1 MHGQAGRLASNLAD
15 CRIIVIGSASS
26 EALLEL
32 RENGP
37 DVIAVEATHASSAHE
52 AAGDV
57 TPCNL
62 DDWQATVDL
71 VAHLRDGRPTVIV
84 LANIIAQLS
93 NPLPAL
99 SAIRSL
105 LAMNPDSRLVLS
117 TPASQVGASKAG
129 ELPRDEAHVRE
140 WTRDGICDLLVSSG
154 LVIERFGRARE
165 PGTDDCT
172 SVVVAAYDA
181 DRYERQL
188 AQLGI
193 TTGTATKQLL
203 LTTELSGVGR
213 AGGIGTH
220 VATQL
225 ARDEHGLV
233 LHCEAEGAALPDRV
247 VDLDALSTEAE
258 ANKLPR
264 DDRILE
270 VVSRLLFLLPG
281 VESVEFQEHDGIGL
295 RICTAK
301 RVGLLPDTFKTVTHC
316 HGNQHYLEN
325 GLRRWL
331 RARVPFG
338 SVRERLS
345 VELADVVVFPSD
357 HLRRFYGRMGL
368 QLPAASGV
376 QRPCYSM
383 QARGTSGSRPIDTIA
398 FIGKFSAMKGYD
410 LFVDAFDSDF
420 IDALRHRGIARVVLI
435 APGKPNASASKRISQ
450 HFDLVQ
456 HQNFQ
461 QPDVC
466 RFVRENAGRA
476 LFTAPY
482 RADNFPLAIYD
493 VVLNGGEILA
503 ARAGGIPE
511 IFPTPDWDACLFDVT
526 VDDFRR
532 AVLRHLDRTPAERE
546 DIHASLI
553 QSYGDADR
561 SYGAYRG
568 WSVPARATTQRPTA
582 TVMIPFFNT
591 EPKYFEELIF
601 GINQQIELPSEV
613 IIVDDGSDEF
623 HAAQIRRIAGQLVV
637 PFRII
642 RHEANKGLAA
652 ARNTA
657 LEACTTEILI
667 NLDSDDVPL
676 REFISNITRAFARD
690 PGIAVAA
697 GYLHAFQEDLPFQRA
712 LFENSYDFRPVGA
725 GFIAGHK
732 QNLLAHANSGVRVD
746 VARRL
751 GGWDATS
758 RAKYEDWGFYLK
770 VLGRGERI
778 AIIPKIDSLYRRRR
792 NSMLTNYDDWEGIA
806 RISIA
811 QDALPRFEGIE
822 LLRELRDVDDM
833 RHQLARREVRV
844 AVSLSSVV
852 RRNRLVRAV
861 WQRFCDAKARLR
873 RTNRLLTAAPR

>member
-1 MHGQAGRLASNLAD
+1 MHGEARRLASNLAD
-15 CRIIVIGSASS
+15 CRIIAIGSACS
-26 EALLEL
+26 EALQEL
-32 RENGP
+32 RENGA

-52 AAGDV
+52 VAGDV

-71 VAHLRDGRPTVIV
+71 VAHLRDARPTVIV

-105 LAMNPDSRLVLS
+105 LAMHPDSRLVLS

-129 ELPRDEAHVRE
+129 ELPRDESHVRE
-140 WTRDGICDLLVSSG
+140 WTLEGICDLLVSSG

-193 TTGTATKQLL
+193 STGTATKQLL

-213 AGGIGTH
+213 AGGIGTY

-225 ARDEHGLV
+225 ARDEYGLV

-247 VDLDALSTEAE
+247 VDLDAFSTDAE
-258 ANKLPR
+258 AKNLPR

-270 VVSRLLFLLPG
+270 VTSRLLFLLPG
-281 VESVEFQEHDGIGL
+281 IESVEFQEHGGIGL
-295 RICTAK
+295 RICAAK

-325 GLRRWL
+325 GLRKWL
-331 RARVPFG
+331 RPRVPFG

-345 VELADVVVFPSD
+345 VELSDIVVFSTNY
-357 HLRRFYGRMGL
+357 LRAFYDRMGHQYL
-368 QLPAASGV
+368 GTCGV
-376 QRPCYSM
+376 QRSSYPEVPAATA
-383 QARGTSGSRPIDTIA
+383 ARTSIDTLV
-398 FIGKFSAMKGYD
+398 FFGKASVMKGYD
-410 LFVDAFDSDF
+410 LFISAFDAQF
-420 IDALRHRGIARVVLI
+420 IEELKRNGVRRVVLI
-435 APGKPNASASKRISQ
+435 SPGADPAAAKHIGTHFELIQ
-450 HFDLVQ
+450 HGSFQ
-456 HQNFQ
+456 HE
-461 QPDVC
+461 DVR

-476 LFTAPY
+476 LSTAPY

-511 IFPTPDWDACLFDVT
+511 IFPTADWDACLFDVT

-532 AVLRHLDRTPAERE
+532 AVLRHFDRTPAERE

-568 WSVPARATTQRPTA
+568 WSVSARAATHRPTA

-601 GINQQIELPSEV
+601 GINQQIELPTEV

-792 NSMLTNYDDWEGIA
+792 NSMLTNYDDWEGVA

-844 AVSLSSVV
+844 AVSLSSVM
-852 RRNRLVRAV
+852 RQNRLVRAV

-873 RTNRLLTAAPR
+873 RANRLPTAAPR